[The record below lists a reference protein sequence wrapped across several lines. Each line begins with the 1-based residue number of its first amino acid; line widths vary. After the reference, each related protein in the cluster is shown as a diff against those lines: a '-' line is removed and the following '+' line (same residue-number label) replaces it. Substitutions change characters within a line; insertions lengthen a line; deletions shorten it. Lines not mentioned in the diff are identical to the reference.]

1 MDTVNA
7 QNGTRRG
14 PLFYVG
20 SAGLLGMM
28 VVEAASVIGR
38 HIGVPVM
45 GAIELVQAAIVPAAC
60 AAMLIA
66 TQRGAHAAV
75 HMLTE
80 RLPEAARGKIARAG
94 SVLSALFFAAMC
106 AGGTWLSM
114 EYWDTF
120 EKSEVL
126 SIPFRPLRALV
137 ALTGAA
143 LAVTFLR
150 MAFQSKRVRSEKT
163 P

>member
-1 MDTVNA
+1 MDTVNTK
-7 QNGTRRG
+7 NESPRG
-14 PLFYVG
+14 VLFYIG
-20 SAGLLGMM
+20 SIGLLGMM
-28 VVEAASVIGR
+28 VVEATAVIGR
-38 HIGVPVM
+38 HIGVPFL

-75 HMLTE
+75 HMVTE
-80 RLPEAARGKIARAG
+80 RMPERMRQPIARAA
-94 SVLSALFFAAMC
+94 SVLAALFFAALC
-106 AGGTWLSM
+106 AGGTWLAI

-126 SIPFRPLRALV
+126 HLPFRPLRAIV

-143 LAVTFLR
+143 LTVAFLR
-150 MAFQSKRVRSEKT
+150 LAFQSEKSK
-163 P
+163 

>member
-1 MDTVNA
+1 MATVNTSSE
-7 QNGTRRG
+7 TRRG

-20 SAGLLGMM
+20 SFGLLAMM
-28 VVEAASVIGR
+28 VVEAAAVIGR

-75 HMLTE
+75 HMVTE
-80 RLPEAARGKIARAG
+80 RLPVAAREKIARAA

-106 AGGTWLSM
+106 AGGTWLAI

-126 SIPFRPLRALV
+126 NLPFRPLRALV

-143 LAVTFLR
+143 LTVTFLR
-150 MAFQSKRVRSEKT
+150 LAIRPANHPPEKSE
-163 P
+163 